1 MFSLCQEFVLAT
13 NLSTCPS
20 ARDKLKWAF
29 KLYDKD
35 ESGLFFPKK
44 TLLIVLRRCYWPGG
58 TIRSCED
65 ILQHGGCSQ
74 SELTIKEEM
83 F

>member
-1 MFSLCQEFVLAT
+1 MTIDATADLTAKFFLCQEFVLAT

-35 ESGLFFPKK
+35 ESGLFFSPK
-44 TLLIVLRRCYWPGG
+44 RHF
-58 TIRSCED
+58 S
-65 ILQHGGCSQ
+65 
-74 SELTIKEEM
+74 
-83 F
+83 

>member
-1 MFSLCQEFVLAT
+1 MAT

-35 ESGLFFPKK
+35 ESGLCFYPKRLFSKFQEGAIDLEELLEVVK
-44 TLLIVLRRCYWPGG
+44 TFYSMEGVPKV
-58 TIRSCED
+58 S
-65 ILQHGGCSQ
+65 
-74 SELTIKEEM
+74 
-83 F
+83 